1 MSIFSKIGHA
11 FEHLGDDIKHVAKD
25 VEHGV
30 EKIGK
35 DIKQDVE
42 HLDPFAHTKIGESI
56 EHAFSKIGKGIK
68 EGVEQVG
75 KNLANDAKTVGKD
88 LKKTGSDLVHGH
100 FKEAFHDAVN
110 TGKDAFNGYYDAMT
124 AVGHVA
130 VDSLA
135 NMHLSKGMDKAMGK
149 VEKGYNAFTDDVK
162 KSVDQ
167 VGSEVV
173 EGTVGAISST
183 IQAGKDAVHG
193 KWGAALGDLGKA
205 GMDAI
210 NVASDLTPE
219 GAAAAIGTNVLINAH
234 IGNTQLDAAIGGA
247 LHGNVAQT
255 VKGVVKNVGEMEA
268 GNEAK
273 KIFGG
278 VESKIMPT
286 GGGSD
291 STVVAAGVLGAA
303 AGGIS
308 FGGKGSH
315 ESHGGFGGSGGSG
328 RFGKFAS
335 FGKFGGGSGGSGI
348 SGKFAS
354 FGKLGGA
361 GGGSRLSGKFASFSK
376 LGGSG
381 NSGLS
386 GKFSSF
392 SKLGGSGKFGS
403 FGKFG
408 GKTNAGGHE
417 ADYAGHAGAGSS
429 SHSQYAAQGADNAHE
444 KQQQRADNAENAA
457 NNAASHNT
465 ASNAPPA
472 GMSAGMVPPPF
483 MMPPTAPGAGR
494 SAGLVGGGD
503 DSSSKA

>member
-1 MSIFSKIGHA
+1 MSIFSKIKHG
-11 FEHLGDDIKHVAKD
+11 FEHLGDDIKNVAKG

-30 EKIGK
+30 ENIGK

-42 HLDPFAHTKIGESI
+42 HLDPFAHTKIGEGI
-56 EHAFSKIGKGIK
+56 ENVFSKIGKGIK
-68 EGVEQVG
+68 DGVEQVG
-75 KNLANDAKTVGKD
+75 KGLVKDAETVGKD
-88 LKKTGSDLVHGH
+88 LKKTGSDLAHGH

-110 TGKDAFNGYYDAMT
+110 TGKDAFNGYYDTVT

-149 VEKGYNAFTDDVK
+149 VEKGYDAFTGDIK

-167 VGSEVV
+167 VGGEVV

-193 KWGAALGDLGKA
+193 KWGAALGDMGKA

-234 IGNTQLDAAIGGA
+234 IGNAQLDAAIGGA

-268 GNEAK
+268 GNEAQK
-273 KIFGG
+273 MLGG
-278 VESKIMPT
+278 VASKVMPT

-308 FGGKGSH
+308 FGRKGSH
-315 ESHGGFGGSGGSG
+315 ESSFGGAGGSSGFGGSGK
-328 RFGKFAS
+328 FGKFAS
-335 FGKFGGGSGGSGI
+335 FGKFGGAGGSGGSGI

-354 FGKLGGA
+354 FGKFGGS
-361 GGGSRLSGKFASFSK
+361 GGSRLSGKFASFSK

-381 NSGLS
+381 SS
-386 GKFSSF
+386 GKFASF
-392 SKLGGSGKFGS
+392 SKLGGGSGSFGR

-408 GKTNAGGHE
+408 GKANAGAQEPYYASGHSGTGSS
-417 ADYAGHAGAGSS
+417 GHA
-429 SHSQYAAQGADNAHE
+429 QYAAQGAEDSHD
-444 KQQQRADNAENAA
+444 KKQQRADNAQNAA
-457 NNAASHNT
+457 DNAAAYNT
-465 ASNAPPA
+465 ASNSPPA
-472 GMSAGMVPPPF
+472 GMPPMPF

-494 SAGLVGGGD
+494 SAGLVGGD
-503 DSSSKA
+503 DSNSTT